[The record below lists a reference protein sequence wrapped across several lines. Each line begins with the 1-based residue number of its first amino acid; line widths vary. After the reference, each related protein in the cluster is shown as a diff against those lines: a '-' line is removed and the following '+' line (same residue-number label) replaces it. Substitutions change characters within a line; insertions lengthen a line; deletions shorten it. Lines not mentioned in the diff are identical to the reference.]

1 MATNLD
7 VSQQAVARTVLFTG
21 PEVGVGRGVS
31 TVTSVVAETPP
42 TPNTLA
48 TA

>member
-7 VSQQAVARTVLFTG
+7 VSQQAVARTILFTG
-21 PEVGVGRGVS
+21 PGVGEGGVS